1 MVTGW
6 QCVLPS
12 LVLFCTL
19 CATHP
24 TLHQDDSETLVEKRS
39 AEYPYKSMLHYLLVA
54 MSSPD
59 GQQQAPQ
66 LLNRGVRRL
75 GSEFLGKRSADSL
88 DGKSNHSCEDCNTL
102 EDLDDLR
109 KEQPSFTGQY
119 DYNEGNAV
127 ELAADH
133 DLTSAPMKRFARRYY
148 SGVTRDGLK
157 NFFSLL
163 MSKKMGSEFLGK
175 RMGSEF
181 LGKRA
186 MGSEFLGKRA
196 MGSEFLGKRA
206 MGSEFLGK
214 RAMGSEFL
222 GKRAMGSEFLGKRAM
237 GSEFLGKRAMG
248 SEFLGKRA
256 MGSEFLG
263 KRNYDEDVIP
273 VSDDLYAKRAMG
285 SEFLA

>member
-12 LVLFCTL
+12 LILFCTL

-24 TLHQDDSETLVEKRS
+24 TLHQDDSNPLVEKRS
-39 AEYPYKSMLHYLLVA
+39 AEYPYKSMLHYLLSA
-54 MSSPD
+54 MSPTD
-59 GQQQAPQ
+59 GQQSSPQ
-66 LLNRGVRRL
+66 LLNRGIRRL
-75 GSEFLGKRSADSL
+75 GSEFLGKRSVVSL
-88 DGKSNHSCEDCNTL
+88 EDKSNQSCEGCNNA
-102 EDLDDLR
+102 EEMDDLR
-109 KEQPSFTGQY
+109 KEQPTFTGQY
-119 DYNEGNAV
+119 DYNEGNTV
-127 ELAADH
+127 EPSDQNGMS
-133 DLTSAPMKRFARRYY
+133 SAPVKRFAPRYY
-148 SGVTRDGLK
+148 PSATRDGLK

-222 GKRAMGSEFLGKRAM
+222 GKRAMGSEFLGKRA
-237 GSEFLGKRAMG
+237 LG

-263 KRNYDEDVIP
+263 KRNYDEDVN
-273 VSDDLYAKRAMG
+273 SLTDLYGKRAMG
-285 SEFLA
+285 SEFLG